1 MASAGTTGSE
11 GPVALATRAAE
22 APEPRGRAAQ
32 MEATR
37 RALLDAARQL
47 FAADGYQAT
56 RTEEVVRRAGVTR
69 GALYHHFR
77 DKEDLFRAVLEEV
90 EAEVAATLQRR
101 SADPSLSSWELFRI
115 NNERHLAAAALN
127 PSYRQIALIDG
138 PAVLGAREWADRQS
152 ATLSRIEAYL
162 SRAIAEGSIIAVP
175 TAPLAQMLT
184 AIGSAAS
191 LTLAEAADSHAADQA
206 IKQITNAM
214 FSGLEVHEP
223 STT

>member
-1 MASAGTTGSE
+1 
-11 GPVALATRAAE
+11 
-22 APEPRGRAAQ
+22 

-37 RALLDAARQL
+37 RALLTAAREL
-47 FAADGYQAT
+47 FTSDGYQAT

-101 SADPSLSSWELFRI
+101 AADPSLSSWELFRI
-115 NNERHLAAAALN
+115 NNERHLAAAASN

-138 PAVLGAREWADRQS
+138 PAVLGAREWTERQS
-152 ATLSRIEAYL
+152 ATLSRIESYL
-162 SRAIAEGSIIAVP
+162 SRAIAEGSIIMVP

-184 AIGSAAS
+184 AMGSAAS
-191 LTLAEAADSHAADQA
+191 LSLAEAADPTAADEA
-206 IKQITNAM
+206 IKTIADAM
-214 FSGLEVHEP
+214 FSGLEVHE
-223 STT
+223 